1 MEGFENGGLVF
12 NLAHE
17 IDLAFREFIAT
28 QQSVAFL
35 LDERPNFP
43 KKIYTH
49 HPGTMSVANSS
60 APNSELDG
68 LDLD

>member
-28 QQSVAFL
+28 QQSVGFL
-35 LDERPNFP
+35 LDEGPVFP
-43 KKIYTH
+43 KKKNTYFLETNPI
-49 HPGTMSVANSS
+49 AFLS
-60 APNSELDG
+60 APDSELDG
-68 LDLD
+68 HGAG